1 MRNYQ
6 HAGYDEV
13 TALFA
18 DASGVYVTGRSA
30 ATCGD
35 LDAATVKYSPG
46 GTQAWIARSFECLS
60 NQVSAAGITSDRD
73 YVYVTAY
80 HANGSEFYK
89 YDKASGNIHLKAQS
103 AIQSYWNTIR
113 IEDRTGGMYVAGH
126 RVYYDVPYNAW
137 HLAKFDSSG
146 ALISEV
152 LFDGSGRGN
161 ANTMAKMKASNADS
175 SLVMVG
181 STTVNTQQDMM
192 IVKYGVGGTFTID
205 GVYSGHELAGP
216 NSLSSEYRLDQNYPN
231 PFNPTTSVRFSL
243 REAGTVSLKVFD
255 LLGREIK
262 TIVDNRH
269 LEAGVHE
276 ATIDLPGL
284 ASGIYF
290 CTISANQGKFS
301 AARKMVITK

>member
-1 MRNYQ
+1 
-6 HAGYDEV
+6 
-13 TALFA
+13 
-18 DASGVYVTGRSA
+18 
-30 ATCGD
+30 
-35 LDAATVKYSPG
+35 
-46 GTQAWIARSFECLS
+46 
-60 NQVSAAGITSDRD
+60 
-73 YVYVTAY
+73 
-80 HANGSEFYK
+80 
-89 YDKASGNIHLKAQS
+89 
-103 AIQSYWNTIR
+103 
-113 IEDRTGGMYVAGH
+113 
-126 RVYYDVPYNAW
+126 
-137 HLAKFDSSG
+137 
-146 ALISEV
+146 
-152 LFDGSGRGN
+152 
-161 ANTMAKMKASNADS
+161 MAKMKASNADS

-243 REAGTVSLKVFD
+243 REAGTVSIKVFD

-301 AARKMVITK
+301 AARKMV